1 MLCEIAGIDL
11 SHYGAV
17 ERGERTIT
25 VQKLFQI
32 TRALDI
38 PMRHLFSGEPGRPA
52 AEKGDRLER
61 LIELLR
67 GLDATDLEQFAEIL
81 PRLVKWKG
89 DK

>member
-1 MLCEIAGIDL
+1 VNYFIRFFKNIVKKKTQEHAG
-11 SHYGAV
+11 GC
-17 ERGERTIT
+17 
-25 VQKLFQI
+25 
-32 TRALDI
+32 
-38 PMRHLFSGEPGRPA
+38 LFSGEPGWPA
-52 AEKGDRLER
+52 GEKGDRLER